1 MSVQSIDRAFDI
13 LELLSVE
20 TRGLTMTEVGRKL
33 DLHKS
38 TVHRILSSMRE
49 RGYIE
54 KSKETGNYRLGLGFI
69 ELASLYLNSLELKT
83 EAQPFLHRLTK
94 QTGQTAFLAIRDGHE
109 VVYIDKVETYDSLRR
124 YKIIGRRRPLYA
136 TSLGKALLSGMRDKE
151 IHQMFAKSKF
161 EKLTPKTILSFED
174 LTAQIHDIR
183 KQGWS
188 IDDEE
193 NEMGTR
199 CVGAPIFDYR
209 NRVIA
214 SLSLAWDIQ
223 SQPELTW
230 EEMSEHVMKCAR
242 DISIKM
248 GNIPKRLG
256 QLKKNRPSKTQ
267 GVYS

>member
-13 LELLSVE
+13 LELLSKE
-20 TRGLTMTEVGRKL
+20 SRGLTMTEVGLRL

-54 KSKETGNYRLGLGFI
+54 KSQETGNYRLGLGFI

-83 EAQPFLHRLTK
+83 EAMPFMHQMTK
-94 QTGQTAFLAIRDGHE
+94 QTAQTAFLAIRDGRE

-124 YKIIGRRRPLYA
+124 YKIIGRRRPLHA
-136 TSLGKALLSGMRDKE
+136 TSLGKALLSGLRDKE
-151 IHQMFAKSKF
+151 IERMYAQYPF
-161 EKLTPKTILSFED
+161 EKLTGNTLQTFDALMEE
-174 LTAQIHDIR
+174 IHQIR

-188 IDDEE
+188 VDNEE
-193 NEMGTR
+193 NEPGTR

-209 NRVIA
+209 DRVIA
-214 SLSLAWDIQ
+214 AVSIAWDI
-223 SQPELTW
+223 SVHPDLTW
-230 EEMSEHVMKCAR
+230 TEMSEYVYKCAN

-248 GNIPKRLG
+248 GNIPKRHF
-256 QLKKNRPSKTQ
+256 Q
-267 GVYS
+267 